1 MDAKDLLS
9 LLNNVVEENETE
21 SLNKHDRV
29 LLIDGLNLFF
39 RNFAMLNFVNEDG
52 VHVGG
57 LGGFLRSLG
66 TLINRIQPTSVY
78 VVFDGV
84 GSTIN
89 RKNLLPEYKSNRNIT
104 RITNWDIFESLD
116 DEHAAKVDQVVRLI
130 HYLQC
135 LPVKTLSLDKVE
147 ADDIIAHLATKLS
160 SDYGSKVFIV
170 SSDKDFIQL
179 VNENIIVYRP
189 IEKDYYT
196 TDTVIEKFGI
206 SAANFILYKVLMGD
220 ASDKVAGVKGLGEK
234 KLMKLFPELS
244 QRILTLQ
251 DILNISE
258 AKLKENIIYARVLDM
273 QDQLE
278 KNYRIMNLH
287 NPMLDDIE
295 REFLDAIIEY
305 PLPELDNMK
314 FLKYYHEDG
323 LKHLIKNIDYW
334 IQNTFK
340 DLISYN
346 K

>member
-1 MDAKDLLS
+1 
-9 LLNNVVEENETE
+9 
-21 SLNKHDRV
+21 
-29 LLIDGLNLFF
+29 
-39 RNFAMLNFVNEDG
+39 
-52 VHVGG
+52 
-57 LGGFLRSLG
+57 
-66 TLINRIQPTSVY
+66 
-78 VVFDGV
+78 
-84 GSTIN
+84 
-89 RKNLLPEYKSNRNIT
+89 
-104 RITNWDIFESLD
+104 LD
-116 DEHAAKVDQVVRLI
+116 DEHAAKIDQIVRLI

-135 LPVKTLSLDKVE
+135 LPVKTVSLDKTE

-160 SDYGSKVFIV
+160 DNYNSKVFIV

-179 VNENIIVYRP
+179 INDNIIVYRP

-206 SAANFILYKVLMGD
+206 PAANFILYKVLMGD
-220 ASDKVAGVKGLGEK
+220 NSDKVAGVKGLGEK

-251 DILNISE
+251 DILDISE
-258 AKLKENIIYARVLDM
+258 EKLKENIIYARILDM

-278 KNYRIMNLH
+278 KNYKVMNLH
-287 NPMLDDIE
+287 NPMLDDLE
-295 REFLDAIIEY
+295 KEFLDTLIEY
-305 PLPELDNMK
+305 PLPELDTIE

-340 DLISYN
+340 DIISYN